1 MKLFLFIFQGGIFIM
16 YRNYKIDSDGTQKYD
31 GTGYHIA
38 PERRSTESTDEWKKR
53 LKGNTPKAHRRRV
66 PKQNSTFT
74 LQVKHIVYAI
84 ALFVFIGIFG
94 KTSPYMF
101 SNGRIDPSINITL
114 SSAVTDT
121 GNAFINPSTGN
132 MFLHVD
138 LSLENLS
145 NNIEN
150 INMYDFTLI
159 DENGKSFKPS
169 YYDYQSKATT
179 KDLTPDSKS
188 IEKLTFEVP
197 ISYKGELELLFDSAN
212 SYTENITT
220 FRIQ

>member
-1 MKLFLFIFQGGIFIM
+1 M
-16 YRNYKIDSDGTQKYD
+16 YRNYKIDSDGTPKYD

-38 PERRSTESTDEWKKR
+38 PERRSTDSTDEWKKR

-66 PKQNSTFT
+66 SKQNNTST
-74 LQVKHIVYAI
+74 LKVKHIVYAI
-84 ALFVFIGIFG
+84 ALFVFIVILG
-94 KTSPYMF
+94 KASPYRI
-101 SNGRIDPSINITL
+101 SNARLDPSINIIL
-114 SSAVTDT
+114 SNAITDL
-121 GNAFINPSTGN
+121 GNQFIKPSTGN

-150 INMYDFTLI
+150 INMYDFTLV
-159 DENGKSFKPS
+159 DENGKSFKAS
-169 YYDYQSKATT
+169 YYDYQSQAIT

-197 ISYKGELELLFDSAN
+197 INYKGELELLLHSAN
-212 SYTENITT
+212 SYTKNIKT